1 MIEQRNNSSVYM
13 PFQFCF
19 VFTDL
24 SIKAK
29 FKQNASL
36 WFPAYKMSGFAGVYG
51 GGQACL
57 VPQAVKNLPA
67 MWETWV
73 PSLGW
78 GDPQRR
84 EQLPAPIF
92 WPGEFH
98 GLYRPWRRKE
108 SDMTE

>member
-36 WFPAYKMSGFAGVYG
+36 GFPAYKMSGFAGVYG
-51 GGQACL
+51 DGAG
-57 VPQAVKNLPA
+57 LPG
-67 MWETWV
+67 
-73 PSLGW
+73 SS
-78 GDPQRR
+78 DS
-84 EQLPAPIF
+84 
-92 WPGEFH
+92 
-98 GLYRPWRRKE
+98 KE
-108 SDMTE
+108 SACSVGDLGSIPGLGRSPEKGTATCSSILAWRIPWAV